1 MNTLTEHLSHRPL
14 RRGVRASL
22 VVVLA
27 ILALAA
33 ASLVVAPIA
42 SAVEDVQPA
51 RVEGPT
57 RLETAVATAERAYGG
72 AAGGT
77 PSSAWG
83 GPAMAASM
91 NLKFVATQLRSYLPL
106 HLKRGVRRNHKSN

>member
-57 RLETAVATAERAYGG
+57 RLETAVATAERAYPEG
-72 AAGGT
+72 
-77 PSSAWG
+77 SDEVVV
-83 GPAMAASM
+83 GPRLPARSM
-91 NLKFVATQLRSYLPL
+91 HPCC
-106 HLKRGVRRNHKSN
+106 

>member
-1 MNTLTEHLSHRPL
+1 MNTLTEHLSHRPM
-14 RRGVRASL
+14 RSGVRASL

-51 RVEGPT
+51 RAEGPT
-57 RLETAVATAERAYGG
+57 RLETAVAVADRAHPEGSDEVVVGPSDDFTHTLAG
-72 AAGGT
+72 AARRARVYKNKWF
-77 PSSAWG
+77 SDHA
-83 GPAMAASM
+83 
-91 NLKFVATQLRSYLPL
+91 PL
-106 HLKRGVRRNHKSN
+106 IMDYEFD